1 MKAIATQFPGSVNL
15 LRNLASAVEA
25 ELKGPMPRGEDSSL
39 DSNMKHLDLGSSAAG
54 GQEPLEGSKMSVDM
68 SKGLSPSLNAESRRY
83 REGSDRQRR
92 SHSMLALDKL
102 NNKLRA
108 SSQESGA
115 EGERLKTKV

>member
-1 MKAIATQFPGSVNL
+1 MKAIASQYPGSVNL

-25 ELKGPMPRGEDSSL
+25 ELKGSIPRATGEDSSL
-39 DSNMKHLDLGSSAAG
+39 DSNMKHLDIGSSATG
-54 GQEPLEGSKMSVDM
+54 GPDPLDGSKMSVEM
-68 SKGLSPSLNAESRRY
+68 SKALSPSMNTDSRRY

-108 SSQESGA
+108 SS
-115 EGERLKTKV
+115 